1 MTRETG
7 GPSPPDRPDDGNEV
21 AVERFVARPDPEE
34 ITLLVVDNER
44 NLLSIVASRLQ
55 ERFDSLEVVTA
66 KHGTEALDLLDSK
79 AVDCVISDYKMPG
92 MDGLE
97 FLEKCRDVEP
107 GIPFIL
113 FTSKG
118 SEDVAMEAIDAGA
131 TDYLRKNLN
140 DEGFA
145 LLANRIENA
154 VVQYRTRKLAREA
167 ERHVQR
173 VHDHV
178 ADAYLGLDDG
188 WHIASV
194 DERGAD
200 LLGGTREDLVG
211 ERLWEVVPELVDSPL
226 QSAFE
231 EAVETGETATFRM
244 SHEGMGAHFEV
255 HAVPSPDGLSAY
267 FRDVTDRT
275 EQGVTLDTV
284 ADLAVDL
291 RETTDA
297 LGAATD
303 RAVETC
309 DCEEVHAIAG
319 EHDDLAEVVEEL
331 ESMVDGDG

>member
-7 GPSPPDRPDDGNEV
+7 GPSPPDRPDDGDEV
-21 AVERFVARPDPEE
+21 AVERFVARPDSEE
-34 ITLLVVDNER
+34 ITLLVVDDER

-55 ERFDSLEVVTA
+55 ERFGSLEVVTA

-167 ERHVQR
+167 NGTSSASTTTSPTPISASTMGGISPPSTNAVRTCWAAPARTSSANGSGRSSPSWSIRRSSRPSRKPSRPARRPPSGCHMR
-173 VHDHV
+173 
-178 ADAYLGLDDG
+178 G
-188 WHIASV
+188 WAPTSRFTPFPRRTASRRTSGTSPTAPS
-194 DERGAD
+194 RG
-200 LLGGTREDLVG
+200 
-211 ERLWEVVPELVDSPL
+211 
-226 QSAFE
+226 
-231 EAVETGETATFRM
+231 
-244 SHEGMGAHFEV
+244 
-255 HAVPSPDGLSAY
+255 
-267 FRDVTDRT
+267 
-275 EQGVTLDTV
+275 
-284 ADLAVDL
+284 
-291 RETTDA
+291 
-297 LGAATD
+297 
-303 RAVETC
+303 
-309 DCEEVHAIAG
+309 
-319 EHDDLAEVVEEL
+319 
-331 ESMVDGDG
+331 